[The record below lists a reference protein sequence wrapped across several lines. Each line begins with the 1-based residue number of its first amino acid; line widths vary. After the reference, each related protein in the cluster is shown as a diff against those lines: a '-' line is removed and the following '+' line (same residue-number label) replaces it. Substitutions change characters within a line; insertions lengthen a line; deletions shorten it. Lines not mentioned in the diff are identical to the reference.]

1 MSELDW
7 LDTDEERGMSE
18 YNRGYTQG
26 RIDFA
31 KEVIDKISYID
42 TCYGEDFDNGV
53 DWAVYQALKII
64 DETMGDSEDGK

>member
-7 LDTDEERGMSE
+7 LDTDNE
-18 YNRGYTQG
+18 YDRGYMQG
-26 RIDFA
+26 RVDFA
-31 KEVIDKISYID
+31 KEIIDKISYID

-64 DETMGDSEDGK
+64 DETVGNSDGKE